1 MGTAA
6 GCGRGVRGA
15 WTVVYGRAADSAVSR
30 VSIQW
35 QEPPLSLTVAPEAD
49 CALPP
54 QMEIARLLFPI
65 ALAPTVVDCR
75 DAVIVTR

>member
-1 MGTAA
+1 MGTPA
-6 GCGRGVRGA
+6 GVDGA
-15 WTVVYGRAADSAVSR
+15 FAVSWTVSR

-49 CALPP
+49 CVLPP

>member
-1 MGTAA
+1 M
-6 GCGRGVRGA
+6 
-15 WTVVYGRAADSAVSR
+15 VYGRAADSAVSR

-49 CALPP
+49 CVLPP
-54 QMEIARLLFPI
+54 QMEIALLLFPI
-65 ALAPTVVDCR
+65 ALAPTVVDCH